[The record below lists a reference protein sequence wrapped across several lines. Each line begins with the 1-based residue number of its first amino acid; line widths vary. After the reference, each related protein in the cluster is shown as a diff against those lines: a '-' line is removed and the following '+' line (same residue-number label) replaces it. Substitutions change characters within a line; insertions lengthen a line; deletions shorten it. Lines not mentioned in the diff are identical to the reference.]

1 MPHPQEP
8 EFQPFSETLKP
19 VDTRGTKYSVF
30 TYWSK
35 KPENIVK
42 QYIKHYTRKNEVT
55 LDPFSG
61 GGVTAI
67 ESLILKRKAI
77 AFDINPIAIYFARML
92 AISPVDLTKF
102 ANIAEKIIDSSL
114 DLAEELYTTKC
125 RLCGRNV
132 QIRSV
137 LYDKSTPKQVNYA
150 CHCRNRLQR
159 APPTSHDVER
169 GKVIPDS
176 SLYAKRGA
184 TRLLRNPRKQITV
197 QNSLNYFTGRNL
209 IAMERLWTS
218 IQELPESTEK
228 KLVEFAFLAKLRL
241 MAKDYFRSTSSAAS
255 FLWIPE
261 KNWIERNVFFRFT
274 QSLRQIQKKK
284 ELTNKDISSFYRE
297 AENPQEVLD
306 SDKTVFLGV
315 YDAKTLSDILPRN
328 SIDFILTDPP
338 YADQALYL
346 EYSMLWQP
354 WFSFNPKFES
364 EIVVTD
370 SPERPSKKRHSSG
383 AFGRGEAQYIY
394 DLELAFKAMKTVLR
408 KNRWLAVWFRCRND
422 LIWEGFVHAI
432 RKAGLEK
439 TSVVRQPVDSS
450 TWNRGI
456 NPDGT
461 LNEYLILSYRK
472 TENPQTASSP
482 PENDAFFL
490 ELEMIRETETRKGK
504 NEPKEIWS
512 AAIAH
517 FLSKYDSL
525 PSSLTYS
532 QINSILKKSTDW
544 KKRGD

>member
-1 MPHPQEP
+1 
-8 EFQPFSETLKP
+8 
-19 VDTRGTKYSVF
+19 
-30 TYWSK
+30 
-35 KPENIVK
+35 
-42 QYIKHYTRKNEVT
+42 
-55 LDPFSG
+55 
-61 GGVTAI
+61 
-67 ESLILKRKAI
+67 
-77 AFDINPIAIYFARML
+77 ML

-102 ANIAEKIIDSSL
+102 ANIAEEIIEKAL

-125 RLCGRNV
+125 RLCGRDV

-137 LYDKSTPKQVNYA
+137 LYDKSTPKQVTYA
-150 CHCRNRLQR
+150 CHCRNRVQR

-169 GKVIPDS
+169 AKTTPDS
-176 SLYAKRGA
+176 TLYAKRGA

-197 QNSLNYFTGRNL
+197 QNPLNYFTGRNL
-209 IAMERLWTS
+209 IAMEHLWTC
-218 IQELPESTEK
+218 IQELPKNPEK
-228 KLVEFAFLAKLRL
+228 ELVEFAFLAKLRL

-261 KNWIERNVFFRFT
+261 KNWIERNVFFRYT

-284 ELTNKDISSFYRE
+284 ELTNKDIGSFYRE
-297 AENPQEVLD
+297 ADNPQDVLD

-315 YDAKTLSDILPRN
+315 CDAKTLSDILPRN

-354 WFSFNPKFES
+354 WFSFNPKFDA
-364 EIVVTD
+364 EIVITD

-383 AFGRGEAQYIY
+383 AFGDGEAQYIA
-394 DLELAFKAMKTVLR
+394 DLEVSFNAMSKVLR

-422 LIWEGFVHAI
+422 LIWEGFIHAI
-432 RKAGLEK
+432 RKAGLER
-439 TSVVRQPVDSS
+439 TSVVRQPVDSP

-472 TENPQTASSP
+472 TEKPQIASPP
-482 PENDAFFL
+482 PENDDFFL
-490 ELEMIRETETRKGK
+490 ELERIRETETRKGK
-504 NEPKEIWS
+504 NEPKEVWS

-525 PSSLTYS
+525 PSSLTYARV
-532 QINSILKKSTDW
+532 NAILKRATDL
-544 KKRGD
+544 

>member
-1 MPHPQEP
+1 MPHPQDLD
-8 EFQPFSETLKP
+8 FQPFSETLKP

-42 QYIKHYTRKNEVT
+42 QYIGHYTRKNEVT

-61 GGVTAI
+61 SGVTAI

-77 AFDINPIAIYFARML
+77 AFDINPIAIHFARML

-102 ANIAEKIIDSSL
+102 ANIAEKIIEKSL

-125 RLCGRNV
+125 RLCGRDV

-137 LYDKSTPKQVNYA
+137 LYDKNIPKQVNYA
-150 CHCRNRLQR
+150 CHCRNRVQR
-159 APPTSHDVER
+159 ASPTNHDVE
-169 GKVIPDS
+169 KTKTTPDS
-176 SLYAKRGA
+176 TLYAKRGA
-184 TRLLRNPRKQITV
+184 TRLLRNPRKQITA
-197 QNSLNYFTGRNL
+197 QNPLNYFTGRNL
-209 IAMERLWTS
+209 IAMEHLWTC

-228 KLVEFAFLAKLRL
+228 KLVEFTFLAKLRL

-261 KNWIERNVFFRFT
+261 NNWIERNVFFRYT

-284 ELTNKDISSFYRE
+284 ELTNKDIGSFYRE
-297 AENPQEVLD
+297 AENPQDVLD
-306 SDKTVFLGV
+306 SDKTVFFGV
-315 YDAKTLSDILPRN
+315 CDAKTLSDVLPSN

-354 WFSFNPKFES
+354 WFSFNPKFDA
-364 EIVVTD
+364 EIVITD
-370 SPERPSKKRHSSG
+370 SPERPSKKRHSGG
-383 AFGRGEAQYIY
+383 AFGTGEAQYIA
-394 DLELAFKAMKTVLR
+394 DLEASFKAMRKVLR

-422 LIWEGFVHAI
+422 LIWEGFIHAI
-432 RKAGLEK
+432 RKAGLER
-439 TSVVRQPVDSS
+439 TSVVRQPVDSP

-456 NPDGT
+456 NPAGT

-472 TENPQTASSP
+472 TEKPQTARPP
-482 PENDAFFL
+482 PEDEEFFL
-490 ELEMIRETETRKGK
+490 ELEMIREREAKKGK
-504 NEPKEIWS
+504 NEPKEVWS

-532 QINSILKKSTDW
+532 KVNYLMLKQ
-544 KKRGD
+544 